1 MAHLCSRP
9 VNGYSILGRETAIQN
24 IIWSKEGWFKLEKG
38 GNTPIDSFEV
48 PCLAE
53 KKDKETIYER
63 EDFNGE
69 NISYEFMTL
78 RNSAKTCNITTKERK
93 GWLRIYGGN
102 SLSSKYKQG
111 LLARRQQSFD
121 YECITKIQFS
131 PRSYYHLAGLVC
143 YYNYDNY
150 HYLKISRDENNNI
163 CINVTTANNS
173 DIADSG
179 YIILGQDED
188 IFYLKA
194 VVHRENLTFYYSL
207 DGVEYVQ
214 VCGKLDMTILSDEH
228 VDGNGFTGAMVG
240 ICCQDLMGDGIY
252 ADFDWFEYR
261 DL

>member
-1 MAHLCSRP
+1 
-9 VNGYSILGRETAIQN
+9 
-24 IIWSKEGWFKLEKG
+24 
-38 GNTPIDSFEV
+38 
-48 PCLAE
+48 
-53 KKDKETIYER
+53 
-63 EDFNGE
+63 
-69 NISYEFMTL
+69 MTL

-102 SLSSKYKQG
+102 SISSRYKQG

-179 YIILGQDED
+179 YITLEQDGD

-194 VVHRENLTFYYSL
+194 VVHRQNLTFYYSL